1 MESVLVSAGPP
12 GLGDAEVAA
21 VVAVLGAAVVVP
33 AAAAGAAVVE
43 PAAVEAAVVPV
54 GAVVVAVVGAKVV
67 ANIFGKIPPP
77 GKKSL
82 ATRP

>member
-21 VVAVLGAAVVVP
+21 AVAVLGAIVGAAVVVVPAAAVVVPTAGAAVVVP
-33 AAAAGAAVVE
+33 A
-43 PAAVEAAVVPV
+43 V
-54 GAVVVAVVGAKVV
+54 GANK
-67 ANIFGKIPPP
+67 FGKIPPP